1 MSDRLP
7 EKSSAPFPR
16 VKLSAVKGEGL
27 GVLGRNIGRLPK
39 RGDELRFVVT
49 SPEGFCSLSWG
60 IKVKRDG
67 DVYIF
72 PRNGRKGYHVSLH
85 ASGTSHVRVDQEGRR
100 AAEWTFSMNQ
110 PAFHLLLAS
119 WGISHSP
126 HKDPKNEIVLES
138 RGGSVAVTIVKADGH
153 PLLLPYKVTPLGC
166 LTPANCEWEV
176 EEHVWIVAYRI
187 KDPIE
192 REEME
197 RWVGAGYG
205 GRFLSL
211 NHPDLRDGM
220 IFNDEIGGVVGDG
233 AGFVLPFQ
241 TELYRGRS

>member
-1 MSDRLP
+1 MSGQLP
-7 EKSSAPFPR
+7 EERPAPFPR
-16 VKLSAVKGEGL
+16 VKLSAIEGERL
-27 GVLGRNIGRLPK
+27 GVLGRNIRRLPK

-60 IKVKRDG
+60 IKVEKDG
-67 DVYIF
+67 DIYIF

-119 WGISHSP
+119 WGISHSTR
-126 HKDPKNEIVLES
+126 KDPKNEIVLES
-138 RGGSVAVTIVKADGH
+138 RGGSVAVTIVKADSD
-153 PLLLPYKVTPLGC
+153 PLLLPYKVTPIGC
-166 LTPANCEWEV
+166 LTPANRELET
-176 EEHVWIVAYRI
+176 EEYVWIVAYRI
-187 KDPIE
+187 KDPIG

-205 GRFLSL
+205 GRFQSR
-211 NHPDLRDGM
+211 NHPDLTNGM
-220 IFNDEIGGVVGDG
+220 IFDDEIGGVVGDG

-241 TELYRGRS
+241 TQLYRGQS